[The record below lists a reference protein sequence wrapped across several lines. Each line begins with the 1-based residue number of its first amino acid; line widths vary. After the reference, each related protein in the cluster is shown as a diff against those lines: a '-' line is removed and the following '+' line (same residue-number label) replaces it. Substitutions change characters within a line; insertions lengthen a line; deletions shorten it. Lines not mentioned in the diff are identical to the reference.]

1 MTPHELEEA
10 GEEAVER
17 LQAPILRE
25 RAVRLTFAKMLRAHL
40 AGYDQQQQQHQQQQ
54 QKLDNTAAAACEA
67 NEAQKAKE
75 EHVPGPSA
83 EAQAA
88 EAVARR
94 LVAFEKRILSAQ
106 LQLLDTEI

>member
-1 MTPHELEEA
+1 MTLHELEEA

-17 LQAPILRE
+17 LHAPILRE
-25 RAVRLTFAKMLRAHL
+25 RKVRHTVANMLRAHL
-40 AGYDQQQQQHQQQQ
+40 AGYDQQQQQQQQV
-54 QKLDNTAAAACEA
+54 DNSAAAACEA
-67 NEAQKAKE
+67 QEAQGAKEE
-75 EHVPGPSA
+75 EHVPGPSV

-106 LQLLDTEI
+106 LQLLEAYV

>member
-25 RAVRLTFAKMLRAHL
+25 RAVRHTFAKMLRAHL
-40 AGYDQQQQQHQQQQ
+40 AGYDQKQQQQQ
-54 QKLDNTAAAACEA
+54 QKQLDNAAAAACEA

-106 LQLLDTEI
+106 LQLLETEV

>member
-17 LQAPILRE
+17 LHAPILQE
-25 RAVRLTFAKMLRAHL
+25 SKVRRTVAKMLRAHL
-40 AGYDQQQQQHQQQQ
+40 AGYDQQQQA
-54 QKLDNTAAAACEA
+54 LGGNAAATAAAACEA
-67 NEAQKAKE
+67 NEAKE
-75 EHVPGPSA
+75 GEHVPAPSGPSG

-94 LVAFEKRILSAQ
+94 LVAFEKRLLSAQ
-106 LQLLDTEI
+106 LQLLEADV

>member
-17 LQAPILRE
+17 LHAPILRE
-25 RAVRLTFAKMLRAHL
+25 RKVRHTVANMLRAHL
-40 AGYDQQQQQHQQQQ
+40 AGYDQQQQQQQQV
-54 QKLDNTAAAACEA
+54 DNSAAAACEA
-67 NEAQKAKE
+67 QGAKEE
-75 EHVPGPSA
+75 EHVPGPSV

-106 LQLLDTEI
+106 LQLLEADV

>member
-40 AGYDQQQQQHQQQQ
+40 AGYDQHQQ
-54 QKLDNTAAAACEA
+54 LDNAAAAACEA
-67 NEAQKAKE
+67 NKAHEAKEE
-75 EHVPGPSA
+75 EHVPGSSA

-106 LQLLDTEI
+106 LQLLEADV